1 MTDPRAILLVQCP
14 DRPGIIAAISSFLFR
29 HGANITDFD
38 QHTADDG
45 AAVYFTRLEFQTGR
59 LDLSIDDLERAFALD
74 VARPFAM
81 DWRLTRST
89 DRKRIAVLVSRHD
102 HALLEL
108 LWTWRRG
115 DLRAEIATVVSNHP
129 DLRGAVEGFG
139 VPFVHVPNTR
149 ETREAAEARMTEV
162 LQGNADL
169 PPGGAPGSEHGS
181 APQGAP
187 NSERGSAAGTDLA
200 PQGAPGADLA
210 PQGAPSTERGSA
222 ASADLAAGADLL
234 VLARYMQ
241 IVSGAFV
248 SRWPNRIINIH
259 HSFLPA
265 FAGADPYRQ
274 AYERGVKVV
283 GATAHYVTADLD
295 AGPIIDQDVARVSHR
310 DSVEDLKHLGRDL
323 ERRVLARAVRWHCED
338 RIIVHGNKTVVFA

>member
-1 MTDPRAILLVQCP
+1 MTDPRAILLVQCH

-38 QHTADDG
+38 QHTSDDG
-45 AAVYFTRLEFQTGR
+45 AGTYFTRLEFQTGK
-59 LDLSIDDLERAFALD
+59 LDLPLEDLKAAFALD

-81 DWRLTRST
+81 EWRLTTST
-89 DRKRIAVLVSRHD
+89 ERKRVAVLVSKHD
-102 HALLEL
+102 HALLDL

-115 DLRAEIATVVSNHP
+115 DLRADVTAVVSNHP
-129 DLRGAVEGFG
+129 DLRAAVEAFG
-139 VPFVHVPNTR
+139 VPFVHVPNTKEIR
-149 ETREAAEARMTEV
+149 DTAEARMTEL
-162 LQGNADL
+162 LQGK
-169 PPGGAPGSEHGS
+169 
-181 APQGAP
+181 
-187 NSERGSAAGTDLA
+187 
-200 PQGAPGADLA
+200 
-210 PQGAPSTERGSA
+210 
-222 ASADLAAGADLL
+222 ADLL

-241 IVSGAFV
+241 IVSPAFV
-248 SRWPNRIINIH
+248 RRWPDRIINIH

-274 AYERGVKVV
+274 AYERGVKIV
-283 GATAHYVTADLD
+283 GATAHYVTAELD

-310 DSVEDLKHLGRDL
+310 DDVEDLKHLGRDL